1 MCNIALGAKKK
12 KEKDM
17 VRFACFL
24 FTGARTAC
32 SDITGF
38 PLHFPRVPTVTY
50 TPSPPPP
57 RLTSL
62 TISQDR
68 PPRLEH
74 GISKSQRKARTI
86 VKT

>member
-1 MCNIALGAKKK
+1 MASGGKEKKK
-12 KEKDM
+12 RKKTW
-17 VRFACFL
+17 FACFL
-24 FTGARTAC
+24 FTGPRTAC

-50 TPSPPPP
+50 TPPPPPP